1 MFFFNYLV
9 FMTTIDNYDHK
20 ILELLQ
26 GDGRMTITEISNQ
39 IGLSKTPCL
48 KRIKKL
54 ETAGYI
60 KGYKAIIDHELIK
73 NNHIA
78 FVQIKMNDT
87 KTIALNA
94 FNKAIQEISEVEQ
107 CHMIASNF
115 DYLLKV
121 RTKNME
127 SYRKVLGEKISS
139 LPNVQHSSTFVVM
152 EEIVSSAYT

>member
-1 MFFFNYLV
+1 MPNL
-9 FMTTIDNYDHK
+9 DNYDHK

-26 GDGRMTITEISNQ
+26 NDGRMTITELSNQ

-54 ETAGYI
+54 ENAGYI
-60 KGYKAIIDHELIK
+60 KGYKAIINHALIE

-87 KTIALNA
+87 KTMALNA
-94 FNKAIQEISEVEQ
+94 FNKEIKKIPEVEQ

-121 RTKNME
+121 RTENME

-152 EEIVSSAYT
+152 AEVITSPLD

>member
-1 MFFFNYLV
+1 
-9 FMTTIDNYDHK
+9 MTNIDNFDHK
-20 ILELLQ
+20 ILRLLQ
-26 GDGRMTITEISNQ
+26 GDGRMTITELSNK

-54 ETAGYI
+54 EVAGYI
-60 KGYKAIIDHELIK
+60 KGYTAIIDHELIK

-78 FVQIKMNDT
+78 FVQIKMDDT
-87 KTIALNA
+87 KTNALNA
-94 FNKAIQEISEVEQ
+94 FNRAIKEIPEVEQ

-121 RTKNME
+121 RTENME

-152 EEIVSSAYT
+152 EEIVTSAYT

>member
-1 MFFFNYLV
+1 MP
-9 FMTTIDNYDHK
+9 TIDSFDHK
-20 ILELLQ
+20 ILTLLQ
-26 GDGRMTITEISNQ
+26 GDGRMTVTELSNQ

-48 KRIKKL
+48 NRIKKL
-54 ETAGYI
+54 EASGYI
-60 KGYKAIIDHELIK
+60 KGYKAIIDHELVE

-87 KTIALNA
+87 KTAALNS
-94 FNKAIQEISEVEQ
+94 FNRAIKDITEVEQ

-121 RTKNME
+121 RTQNME

-152 EEIVSSAYT
+152 EEIVTSMYN

>member
-1 MFFFNYLV
+1 MAS
-9 FMTTIDNYDHK
+9 IDNFDHK
-20 ILELLQ
+20 ILKLLQ
-26 GDGRMTITEISNQ
+26 GDGRMTITELSNK

-54 ETAGYI
+54 EAAGYI
-60 KGYKAIIDHELIK
+60 KGYTAIIDHELVK

-78 FVQIKMNDT
+78 FVQIKMDDT
-87 KTIALNA
+87 KTNALNA
-94 FNKAIQEISEVEQ
+94 FNRAIKEIPEVEQ

-121 RTKNME
+121 RTENME

-152 EEIVSSAYT
+152 EEIVSSALN